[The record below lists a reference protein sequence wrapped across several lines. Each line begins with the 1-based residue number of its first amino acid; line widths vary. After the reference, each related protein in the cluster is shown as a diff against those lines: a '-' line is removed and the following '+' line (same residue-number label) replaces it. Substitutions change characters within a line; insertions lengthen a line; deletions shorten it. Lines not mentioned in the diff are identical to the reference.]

1 MRPRPELS
9 RLCSAVPSD
18 HDAPPRGVTTEADS
32 PTLKHADHLSGHHR
46 ETISQILQ
54 HPVSHNIEWRAVVSL
69 LQAVAQ
75 VEETHN
81 GKLLVTLGGE
91 TETFE
96 PSNHKG
102 INTQQV
108 VDLRRMLRG
117 AGFDDAEV
125 TSSRAR

>member
-1 MRPRPELS
+1 ML
-9 RLCSAVPSD
+9 SD
-18 HDAPPRGVTTEADS
+18 HQGPPTAARTSDSAPS
-32 PTLKHADHLSGHHR
+32 PHQMGHLSGHHR

>member
-1 MRPRPELS
+1 ML
-9 RLCSAVPSD
+9 SD
-18 HDAPPRGVTTEADS
+18 HVVPPGGATEGGDALNPHQRG
-32 PTLKHADHLSGHHR
+32 HLSGHHR

>member
-1 MRPRPELS
+1 MASSHQP
-9 RLCSAVPSD
+9 V
-18 HDAPPRGVTTEADS
+18 
-32 PTLKHADHLSGHHR
+32 HLSGHHR

-81 GKLLVTLGGE
+81 GRLLVTLGDE

-96 PSNHKG
+96 PPRHKS

-108 VDLRRMLRG
+108 VDLRTG
-117 AGFDDAEV
+117 A
-125 TSSRAR
+125 SSSTPVRDV